1 MKHAN
6 ENLPVPLEIS
16 DEALDQ
22 LLANAQVT
30 AAEPFRKKRMKR
42 DVSRLIKRTRT
53 IRFGMDLRLAY
64 SAVGVIAVGS
74 LMLVYAFFDPT
85 PVHPPLAK
93 TEPVNST
100 IAETS
105 TLPREII
112 SHVVWHP
119 MQRPQPMTNALKK
132 RIELLV
138 ASRHMK

>member
-64 SAVGVIAVGS
+64 SAVGVIAVGAGAI
-74 LMLVYAFFDPT
+74 LVRGAGQNGLVDVGYGD
-85 PVHPPLAK
+85 
-93 TEPVNST
+93 
-100 IAETS
+100 
-105 TLPREII
+105 EIG
-112 SHVVWHP
+112 
-119 MQRPQPMTNALKK
+119 ALDA
-132 RIELLV
+132 RQGGR
-138 ASRHMK
+138 A